1 MKLISFLCGLDNL
14 FKNLEKLKFET
25 DFFNKIAVLKGHA
38 VSVSFVNDGGLLT
51 YINLLEEQ
59 EMRWLMA

>member
-1 MKLISFLCGLDNL
+1 MPYQFHLLMTG
-14 FKNLEKLKFET
+14 
-25 DFFNKIAVLKGHA
+25 V
-38 VSVSFVNDGGLLT
+38 LT

>member
-1 MKLISFLCGLDNL
+1 M